1 MRRLAAH
8 RRWFVFGGLSNGAAT
23 GPAPETDYSIDAQRC
38 VVYVRFGRTLG
49 LAEIELYAKALA
61 ANPLF
66 SPTFSEIVDLTA
78 VKDLQL
84 DAEAAVSL
92 ADQVDPFD
100 LASKR
105 AFIATSAP
113 QVHAARIHQI
123 LWSEKSIKIFDCE
136 AAAREWLQTP

>member
-1 MRRLAAH
+1 MS
-8 RRWFVFGGLSNGAAT
+8 GGIDSSNSATT
-23 GPAPETDYSIDAQRC
+23 GPTPELEYTIDTERC
-38 VVYVRFGRTLG
+38 VVYVRFGQRLS
-49 LAEIELYAKALA
+49 LVEIELYAKALA

-100 LASKR
+100 LTSKR
-105 AFIATSAP
+105 AFIATSTP
-113 QVHAARIHQI
+113 QLHAARMHQI
-123 LWSEKSIKIFDCE
+123 LWSEKFIKIFDTE
-136 AAAREWLQTP
+136 AAAREWLETP

>member
-1 MRRLAAH
+1 M
-8 RRWFVFGGLSNGAAT
+8 FGRIDSSNVAAT
-23 GPAPETDYSIDAQRC
+23 NPAPEAEYAIDAARC
-38 VVYVRFGRTLG
+38 VVYVRFGCRLG
-49 LAEIELYAKALA
+49 LSEIEFYARALA

-66 SPTFSEIVDLTA
+66 SPSFSEIVDLTA

-84 DAEAAVSL
+84 DAEAAVNL

-113 QVHAARIHQI
+113 QVHAARMHQI

>member
-1 MRRLAAH
+1 
-8 RRWFVFGGLSNGAAT
+8 VFGGTDSSNGAAT
-23 GPAPETDYSIDAQRC
+23 SPANETEYAIDAARC
-38 VVYVRFGRTLG
+38 VVCVRFGRTLG
-49 LAEIELYAKALA
+49 LTEIELYAKALA

-66 SPTFSEIVDLTA
+66 SPSFSEIVDLTA

-92 ADQVDPFD
+92 ADQVDPFN

-113 QVHAARIHQI
+113 QVHAARMHQI

-136 AAAREWLQTP
+136 AAAREWLETP

>member
-1 MRRLAAH
+1 MSGGIDSSNSAAA
-8 RRWFVFGGLSNGAAT
+8 SPT
-23 GPAPETDYSIDAQRC
+23 PEFEYTIDTERC
-38 VVYVRFGRTLG
+38 VVYVRFGQRLS
-49 LAEIELYAKALA
+49 LVEIELYAKALA

-100 LASKR
+100 LTSKR
-105 AFIATSAP
+105 AFIAASTP
-113 QVHAARIHQI
+113 QLHAARMHQI
-123 LWSEKSIKIFDCE
+123 LWSEKFIKIFDTE
-136 AAAREWLQTP
+136 AAAREWLETP

>member
-1 MRRLAAH
+1 MS
-8 RRWFVFGGLSNGAAT
+8 GGIDSSNGAAT
-23 GPAPETDYSIDAQRC
+23 GPTPELEYTIDTERC
-38 VVYVRFGRTLG
+38 VVYVRFGQRLS
-49 LAEIELYAKALA
+49 LVEIELYAKALA

-100 LASKR
+100 LTSKR
-105 AFIATSAP
+105 AFIATSTP
-113 QVHAARIHQI
+113 QLHAARMHQI
-123 LWSEKSIKIFDCE
+123 LWSEKFIKIFDTE
-136 AAAREWLQTP
+136 AAAREWLETP

>member
-1 MRRLAAH
+1 M
-8 RRWFVFGGLSNGAAT
+8 FGRIDSPSDPAT
-23 GPAPETDYSIDAQRC
+23 SPALGPEYSIDAGQG
-38 VVYVRFGRTLG
+38 VVYVRFGHSMG
-49 LAEIELYAKALA
+49 LAEIEVYARALA
-61 ANPLF
+61 TNPLF
-66 SPTFSEIVDLTA
+66 SPKYSEIVDLTA

-84 DAEAAVSL
+84 DAEAAVNL

-113 QVHAARIHQI
+113 QVHAARMHQI

-136 AAAREWLQTP
+136 TAAREWLETP